1 MVLRRSADEFWHHEI
16 KTALS
21 PRACIREALG
31 QVMEYAYWPRANE
44 ATRLIICDE
53 TALDEDGA
61 AYLKTLQ
68 ERFRLPV
75 AYEQIATG

>member
-1 MVLRRSADEFWHHEI
+1 
-16 KTALS
+16 
-21 PRACIREALG
+21 
-31 QVMEYAYWPRANE
+31 MEYAYWPRANE
-44 ATRLIICDE
+44 ATRLIICGE

-75 AYEQIATG
+75 AYEQIAIG